1 MRDLKSEQ
9 EILAYESFIR
19 KVAKRKLGYNYHDWV
34 DDVVQDILYK
44 IIKYPE
50 KYNPSI
56 GSFESW
62 LSIVTRNYC
71 YDLMKKKDNKFAN
84 KVQLE
89 EVYGGLENDAL
100 FKEDIQ
106 LENML
111 KHALVKLDRK
121 DQKIIELKYFFHCS
135 GKQIAEKL
143 SIPSDQVSVYLMRA
157 KKRLKKLLESNVS
170 CFEFRM
176 IYME

>member
-1 MRDLKSEQ
+1 MRDVKKEQ
-9 EILAYESFIR
+9 EILSHESFIR
-19 KVAKRKLGYNYHDWV
+19 RVAKCKLGYNYHDWV

-44 IIKYPE
+44 IIKHPE
-50 KYNPSI
+50 KYNPSM

-89 EVYGGLENDAL
+89 EVSSGLENDPP
-100 FKEDIQ
+100 FKEDHQ
-106 LENML
+106 LKNAL
-111 KHALVKLDRK
+111 NHALAKLDRR
-121 DQKIIELKYFFHCS
+121 DQKILELKYFFHSS

-170 CFEFRM
+170 LFEFRM

>member
-1 MRDLKSEQ
+1 MRDFRREKEL
-9 EILAYESFIR
+9 LAYESFIR
-19 KVAKRKLGYNYHDWV
+19 KVAKRKLGLYYRDWV

-44 IIKYPE
+44 IITHPE

-62 LSIVTRNYC
+62 LSIITRNYC
-71 YDLMKKKDNKFAN
+71 FDLMKKRDNKFAN

-89 EVYGGLENDAL
+89 EVYSSLENESL
-100 FKEDIQ
+100 FKEDLQ
-106 LENML
+106 LANML
-111 KHALVKLDRK
+111 KQALIKLDRK
-121 DQKIIELKYFFHCS
+121 DQLILELKYFFHYS

-157 KKRLKKLLESNVS
+157 KKRLKKLLESNV
-170 CFEFRM
+170 CLFELRM
-176 IYME
+176 ICMD